1 LLVFDTLI
9 YGEKNIKLRCLRGRK
24 KLAIFQSGQ
33 SGVTGCLAIVTRQG
47 VPESLIDTLVDQ
59 NAHS

>member
-9 YGEKNIKLRCLRGRK
+9 YGEKNIELRCFRGRK
-24 KLAIFQSGQ
+24 KLAIFQSDQ

-59 NAHS
+59 DAHL